1 MRTPTRSILSLLL
14 VFVFSAM
21 FSAVQAQSNSGS
33 ISGAV
38 TDPSG
43 AVVPG
48 ATVTVE
54 NPVSGYLRTA
64 KTDSTGRFQFSNL
77 PFNPYHLTAA
87 AKGFGGVAQDADV
100 RSAIPVNLAITLKV
114 AGTPTTV
121 TVQ

>member
-21 FSAVQAQSNSGS
+21 FSMVQAQSNSGS
-33 ISGAV
+33 ISGTV

-54 NPVSGYLRTA
+54 T
-64 KTDSTGRFQFSNL
+64 
-77 PFNPYHLTAA
+77 
-87 AKGFGGVAQDADV
+87 
-100 RSAIPVNLAITLKV
+100 RSA
-114 AGTPTTV
+114 GTTER
-121 TVQ
+121 